1 MKNLNRSYYN
11 PPFSHI
17 YVERE
22 VAEDPETK
30 RILAQFPQAE
40 VIAIDH
46 YKDVFCRSRQDYVRQ
61 HVAQNLILAAKHGE
75 LLYPG
80 APVCQSF
87 GNEHFYYTSC
97 VMNCVFDCEYC
108 YLKGMYPSANLVVFV
123 NLEDIFAEV
132 EKRLAAHPVYL
143 CVSYDTDLLA
153 LEHLTGY
160 AARWIEFV
168 LRMNTDGQRLRI
180 ELRTKGTGGGLW
192 QTVRPE
198 AGVICAFTISPQ
210 QVIDAYEHG
219 TASLAG
225 RLAGAEAAMEQG
237 FSVRLCFDP
246 MIYCSD
252 WKKHYDAMFAQVC
265 GTLDL
270 EKLSDVSVG
279 TFRISQDYLKKMRKN
294 EPDSA
299 VVQFPY
305 QNDSGVYHYPTA
317 LMEEMEQYMT
327 EKLAAYLPAE
337 RIFRWK
343 E

>member
-1 MKNLNRSYYN
+1 MLSRACTRGFSYA
-11 PPFSHI
+11 
-17 YVERE
+17 R
-22 VAEDPETK
+22 
-30 RILAQFPQAE
+30 
-40 VIAIDH
+40 
-46 YKDVFCRSRQDYVRQ
+46 
-61 HVAQNLILAAKHGE
+61 
-75 LLYPG
+75 
-80 APVCQSF
+80 
-87 GNEHFYYTSC
+87 
-97 VMNCVFDCEYC
+97 
-108 YLKGMYPSANLVVFV
+108 V
-123 NLEDIFAEV
+123 NLRVVACRV
-132 EKRLAAHPVYL
+132 NA
-143 CVSYDTDLLA
+143 
-153 LEHLTGY
+153 
-160 AARWIEFV
+160 
-168 LRMNTDGQRLRI
+168 DGQRLRI
-180 ELRTKGTGGGLW
+180 ELRTKGTGGCLW

-198 AGVICAFTISPQ
+198 AGVVCAFTISPQ

-270 EKLSDVSVG
+270 EKLADVSVG

-305 QNDSGVYHYPTA
+305 QNDGGVYHYPTA